1 MSTDKVARFTYKYK
15 IKIENV
21 ISYENKTIKPMLK
34 LVVFFVSLSNHAT
47 RAFINKRE
55 QIGLYTSV
63 FEEMTS

>member
-1 MSTDKVARFTYKYK
+1 MSTRKGSL
-15 IKIENV
+15 
-21 ISYENKTIKPMLK
+21 ISMKNGIYYENTVIKPNLRI
-34 LVVFFVSLSNHAT
+34 LVFFVSLSTHAT

>member
-1 MSTDKVARFTYKYK
+1 
-15 IKIENV
+15 
-21 ISYENKTIKPMLK
+21 MLK
-34 LVVFFVSLSNHAT
+34 LVVFFVSLSTHAT